1 MAIPERSAM
10 PTSEPSEIIDDA
22 IRIKRKY
29 RNLFLP
35 QIPIEVKYVPG
46 LNE

>member
-1 MAIPERSAM
+1 MVIPERSAM
-10 PTSEPSEIIDDA
+10 PTSDTSEIIDYPT
-22 IRIKRKY
+22 RIKRKY

-35 QIPIEVKYVPG
+35 KIPIEVKYVPG